1 MSAVDNEPELHWRLA
16 RREAYDSLSALV
28 LATQRSLSEPRAV
41 RPPLEPLGRLMA
53 HSYHLLA
60 QLTIVKTMLLRRR
73 GRLTPEQIDAP
84 LQHAALAIATTL
96 TQPAPPTAAA
106 EAAAQ
111 TPELSDPFEGN
122 LSPWLLHRLARAEG
136 IAVQLRLDA
145 DRVLAELANA
155 SRMVD

>member
-1 MSAVDNEPELHWRLA
+1 MNAVDNEPELRWRLA

-41 RPPLEPLGRLMA
+41 RPPLEPLGRMMA

-73 GRLTPEQIDAP
+73 GRLTPDQIDAP
-84 LQHAALAIATTL
+84 LEHAALAIATTL
-96 TQPAPPTAAA
+96 AQSVPPSAVA
-106 EAAAQ
+106 EASAQ

-122 LSPWLLHRLARAEG
+122 LTPWLLHRLSRAEG
-136 IAVQLRLDA
+136 IAVQLRMDA
-145 DRVLAELANA
+145 DRVLAELAIT
-155 SRMVD
+155 SR